1 MFIGLGI
8 VAGLLGFAPV
18 FLSMRLA
25 RRSSATDPM
34 SLGLFGLAGM
44 FASLIVL
51 VVALIVV
58 AVTSRPNVVAFAVPE
73 MIAFLATTIAYVL
86 YNNVFAKKRKRVE

>member
-1 MFIGLGI
+1 
-8 VAGLLGFAPV
+8 
-18 FLSMRLA
+18 
-25 RRSSATDPM
+25 M

-58 AVTSRPNVVAFAVPE
+58 AVTSRPNLVAFAVPE
-73 MIAFLATTIAYVL
+73 MIVFLATTIAYVL
-86 YNNVFAKKRKRVE
+86 YKNVFAKKRKRVE